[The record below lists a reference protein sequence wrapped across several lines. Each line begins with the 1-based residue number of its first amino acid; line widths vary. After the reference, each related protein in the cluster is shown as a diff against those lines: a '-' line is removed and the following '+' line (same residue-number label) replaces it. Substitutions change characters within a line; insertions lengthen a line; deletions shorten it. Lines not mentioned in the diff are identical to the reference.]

1 MGKFKPTEVQKIIL
15 EILVE
20 DPKKAWNQHDLIIE
34 ALKRER
40 RIKQLSDLK

>member
-1 MGKFKPTEVQKIIL
+1 MGKFKPTKVQKIIL

-34 ALKRER
+34 ALKREK
-40 RIKQLSDLK
+40 RINQLSDLK

>member
-1 MGKFKPTEVQKIIL
+1 MNKFKPTEVQKIIL

-40 RIKQLSDLK
+40 RIKQLSDIK

>member
-1 MGKFKPTEVQKIIL
+1 MDKFKPTQLQKIIL

-40 RIKQLSDLK
+40 RINQLSDVK